1 MNMYVS
7 NLSFQMIEES
17 LNKMFSKFGTVSSV
31 KIILDRQTQ
40 ESRGFAFVEMPAEA
54 EGKEAL
60 VVLNNKE
67 VEGRTMNVFSVAKEK
82 SDRSGT
88 GFPQRRNDNRRW

>member
-7 NLSFQMIEES
+7 NLSFQMTEES

-31 KIILDRQTQ
+31 KIILDRETQ
-40 ESRGFAFVEMPAEA
+40 KSRGFAFVEMPSEA
-54 EGKEAL
+54 EGEEAL
-60 VVLNNKE
+60 AALDNKE
-67 VEGRTMNVFSVAKEK
+67 VEGRMMNVSVAKEK

-88 GFPQRRNDNRRW
+88 GSFSRRNNNRRW